1 MTQTNHP
8 DYYQANGYEA
18 IEYIEA
24 HNLNFNLGNVI
35 KYVTRAGRK
44 TPDPVP
50 DLKKAR
56 DYLDREINHRSK
68 QPAPEDYL
76 VPLSVLE
83 TTE

>member
-1 MTQTNHP
+1 MTTQIEHP

-35 KYVTRAGRK
+35 KYITRAGKK
-44 TPDPVP
+44 TANPVL

-56 DYLDREINHRSK
+56 FYIDREINHREN
-68 QPAPEDYL
+68 QPDPEDFL
-76 VPLSVLE
+76 VPSGVE
-83 TTE
+83 ITE